1 MASGC
6 RFETWHFWYR
16 LIARDPNV
24 GGATVLI
31 DGQETK
37 GVELSLAGNLTDKW
51 SVIASYTYQDG
62 EITKDQ
68 GAAGDI
74 SIQKGSEL
82 AETPDHS
89 YALWNKYEING
100 TWAVALGVVGRSEMY
115 AAIPQVGDSTVLQ
128 GYTRY
133 DAAIFAKLSE
143 KAQLQFNLENLTNKE
158 YAISSH
164 NNNNIMPG
172 APISGRVTLNYS
184 F

>member
-1 MASGC
+1 M
-6 RFETWHFWYR
+6 
-16 LIARDPNV
+16 
-24 GGATVLI
+24 
-31 DGQETK
+31 
-37 GVELSLAGNLTDKW
+37 SLAGNLTDKW

-172 APISGRVTLNYS
+172 APISGRITLNYS